1 MRKAKR
7 ILFPTDFSR
16 HSRYAL
22 RRAAA
27 MARTSGAE
35 MILFHVLSQATPG
48 GLNEDSYLLS
58 NWREFMKH
66 EEEKAR
72 AALQREAQSKL
83 LEGVKVKTILGG
95 GSPYREIVRLASTMR
110 ADLIVISTHG
120 TTGLLH
126 LMLGSVA
133 ERVVRLAPCPV
144 LVVKPPRV
152 KKAAH
157 SGAVGDS

>member
-1 MRKAKR
+1 MHKAKR
-7 ILFPTDFSR
+7 ILCPTDFSR

-27 MARTSGAE
+27 MAMAAGAE
-35 MILFHVLSQATPG
+35 MILLHVLPQTTPA
-48 GLNEDSYLLS
+48 GLNEDSYILTD
-58 NWREFMKH
+58 WRKFMQV

-72 AALQREAQSKL
+72 RALEREKRL
-83 LEGVKVKTILGG
+83 KFLEGVKVRTVLGA

-152 KKAAH
+152 RKAAR
-157 SGAVGDS
+157 SGAR

>member
-1 MRKAKR
+1 MHKAKR
-7 ILFPTDFSR
+7 ILCPTDFSR

-22 RRAAA
+22 RRAAG
-27 MARTSGAE
+27 MARVAGAE
-35 MILFHVLSQATPG
+35 MILLHVLPQTTPA
-48 GLNEDSYLLS
+48 GLNEDSYILTD
-58 NWREFMKH
+58 WRKFMKV

-72 AALQREAQSKL
+72 RALEREKRSKF